1 MIVNVAA
8 FQVSGATVSG
18 KVGISSLGGG
28 EGRGIGAG
36 QGGGRGKRGFEGGGG
51 GGGRGRGG
59 EDEEGVHQRIRLA
72 VFLASQQAPTV
83 SAFLLLTATAAK

>member
-36 QGGGRGKRGFEGGGG
+36 QGGGRGKKGFEEGQE
-51 GGGRGRGG
+51 GRGG
-59 EDEEGVHQRIRLA
+59 EEEEGVHQRIRLA
-72 VFLASQQAPTV
+72 FFLASQQPPALP
-83 SAFLLLTATAAK
+83 AFLLLTATAAK